1 MNLPPIWKVKREIRR
16 VGDQAARASANFYE
30 PVLRYLHNRWLKK
43 AARPLSGSLVLGSK
57 VAVLVLYQPKGVARS
72 IFLTCDHLIA
82 QGYSPFILSNAPVS
96 ASDRAELLA
105 RSALLLERPN
115 FGYDFG
121 AYQDGVRLL
130 AKLGHRTDRLILM
143 NDSTWFPLRANDT
156 SIARMEASGDAF
168 TGHAFRNEPNIS
180 RGRDHMESHLI
191 MFDKKALES
200 TAFRD
205 FWGKYLASSN
215 RITTIQRGEKGI
227 SSAMFDAGFTSQ
239 GLTSKNILLARLAD
253 EPFAALKKVL
263 QEASFDPNKLQQKTQ
278 ALLAAAVDTSEWRQ
292 EVLDHVRDVIQM
304 PATTLSVTF
313 IYFTMT
319 KLGLGFVKKAQD
331 DLFHLTRIK
340 VLELE
345 AAGEIEALDFDVR
358 AEMSAS
364 VTNWTRG

>member
-1 MNLPPIWKVKREIRR
+1 MKCEIYRIR
-16 VGDQAARASANFYE
+16 DQASPASSNLYE
-30 PVLRYLHNRWLKK
+30 QPLRYLHNRWLNK
-43 AARPLSGSLVLGSK
+43 AARPLSGSLVMGSK
-57 VAVLVLYQPKGVARS
+57 VAILILYQPKGVARS

-105 RSALLLERPN
+105 RSALLLERRN

-130 AKLGHRTDRLILM
+130 AKMGHQPDRLILM
-143 NDSTWFPLRANDT
+143 NDSTWFPLRADDT

-168 TGHAFRNEPNIS
+168 TGKVYKSEPKIGL
-180 RGRDHMESHLI
+180 GRDHMESHFL
-191 MFDKKALES
+191 MFNRNAQQS
-200 TAFRD
+200 RAFKD
-205 FWGKYLASSN
+205 FWYRYPMTSSRFN
-215 RITTIQRGEKGI
+215 TIQRGEKGI
-227 SSAMFDAGFTSQ
+227 SSAMFDAGFASQ

-263 QEASFDPNKLQQKTQ
+263 HEASFDPNKLQQKTQ
-278 ALLAAAVDTSEWRQ
+278 TLLTAATDTSEWRQ

-331 DLFHLTRIK
+331 DFFHLTRIK

-345 AAGEIEALDFDVR
+345 AAGEIEALDLDVR

-364 VTNWTRG
+364 VAEWLRG